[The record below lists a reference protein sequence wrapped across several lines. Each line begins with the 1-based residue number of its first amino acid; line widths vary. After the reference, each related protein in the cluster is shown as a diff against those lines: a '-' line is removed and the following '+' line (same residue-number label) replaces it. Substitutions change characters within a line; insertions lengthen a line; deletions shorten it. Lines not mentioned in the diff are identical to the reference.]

1 MTTAYLALGT
11 AGVITVDVTHP
22 SQPIVTEGM
31 EAFAGNRIEAVL
43 ATNYSAITAGLSING
58 QSIVQVTPDV
68 ILKIHGIDP
77 TNRILDF
84 DTQGLFS
91 LRVRFNKAIDLE
103 PNNLANFSI
112 LGPDGSLLAST
123 VLISLGALITGAMIL
138 FSCLTCNMGYY
149 CLPLVSIALGAVGVL
164 SARQSVDAR
173 RTRLWSWVGIAA
185 GAFLLFFIAALFAL
199 YIGFIVLAIVVDQR
213 G

>member
-1 MTTAYLALGT
+1 MSEGVSEESVAESPNNCSEDTLESAIP
-11 AGVITVDVTHP
+11 AGE
-22 SQPIVTEGM
+22 VTESDVP
-31 EAFAGNRIEAVL
+31 AGEPK
-43 ATNYSAITAGLSING
+43 
-58 QSIVQVTPDV
+58 VTFRGNSYD
-68 ILKIHGIDP
+68 
-77 TNRILDF
+77 
-84 DTQGLFS
+84 
-91 LRVRFNKAIDLE
+91 
-103 PNNLANFSI
+103 
-112 LGPDGSLLAST
+112 
-123 VLISLGALITGAMIL
+123 LISLGALITGAMIL